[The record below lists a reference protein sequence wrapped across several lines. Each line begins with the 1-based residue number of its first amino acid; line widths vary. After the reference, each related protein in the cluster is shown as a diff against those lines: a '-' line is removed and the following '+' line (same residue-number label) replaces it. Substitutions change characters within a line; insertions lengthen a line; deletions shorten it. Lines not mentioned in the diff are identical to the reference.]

1 MYARAVR
8 GLCRLLTVTVLML
21 SCQVSWAGMIG
32 TSQMVAAAQSGV
44 DRTTVQSVLARGELR
59 DQLRA
64 LGVDPKAVDERV
76 AALTDQEVQTL
87 AGQIEA
93 APAGGV
99 WGWIALA
106 VLIIIGFMAWGST
119 PSSSSRR

>member
-1 MYARAVR
+1 MYARVVR

-21 SCQVSWAGMIG
+21 SCQASWAGMIG
-32 TSQMVAAAQSGV
+32 TPQMVAAAQSGA
-44 DRTTVQSVLARGELR
+44 DRTTVQQALARGEVR

-64 LGVDPKAVDERV
+64 LGVDPRAVDERV

-99 WGWIALA
+99 WGWVVLA
-106 VLIIIGFMAWGST
+106 VLILVGFMAWGSA

>member
-32 TSQMVAAAQSGV
+32 TSQMLAAAQSGV

-87 AGQIEA
+87 AGHIEA

>member
-44 DRTTVQSVLARGELR
+44 DRTTVQRVLARGELR